1 MRRGKGFSVTGI
13 VLLSPAGRQKRNGL
27 TPFRF
32 WYPIRSRERDGRG
45 LENRPKGEK

>member
-1 MRRGKGFSVTGI
+1 MRRGKGFFVTGI
-13 VLLSPAGRQKRNGL
+13 VFLSPAGRQKRNDV